1 MLFIRILCVY
11 DGFFEQTLKRRVK
24 LCKQRIRVA
33 VTGRLVDWH
42 TNAILLE
49 LMFLLL
55 IISFGREI
63 EKYHDAFLSLLCTF
77 VCL

>member
-1 MLFIRILCVY
+1 MLFIRILCVF
-11 DGFFEQTLKRRVK
+11 DGCFEQALKRRAK
-24 LCKQRIRVA
+24 LYKQRIRVA

-49 LMFLLL
+49 LMVLLF

-63 EKYHDAFLSLLCTF
+63 EKYHDAFLSLLYTF